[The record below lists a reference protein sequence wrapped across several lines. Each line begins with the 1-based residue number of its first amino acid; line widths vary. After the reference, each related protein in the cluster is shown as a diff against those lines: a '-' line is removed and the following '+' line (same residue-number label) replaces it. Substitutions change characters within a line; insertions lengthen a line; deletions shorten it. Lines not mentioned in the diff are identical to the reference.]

1 MGFYSFVALGM
12 APFGSLQMGW
22 LSEQFGVR
30 TAFAVGGVACMSAAG
45 AVVVKRRSL
54 GSWIPRLRPG

>member
-1 MGFYSFVALGM
+1 M

-22 LSEQFGVR
+22 LAEQFGVR
-30 TAFAVGGVACMSAAG
+30 SAFAVGGVACMAAAG

-54 GSWIPRLRPG
+54 ASWIPRLRPG